1 MTAPAHPNQK
11 ATRWT
16 KEQIRHARS
25 VPLAPLLVRR
35 GLKLLP
41 LNAGN
46 VALEQHPGLL
56 VKECY
61 WRWPDRELAGNTI
74 DFLTKV
80 LHRSF
85 QQAMLEITQA

>member
-1 MTAPAHPNQK
+1 MTAPAHPNHK

-46 VALEQHPGLL
+46 YALEGHPGILL
-56 VKECY
+56 KENY
-61 WRWPDRELAGNTI
+61 WRWPERELAGNTI
-74 DFLTKV
+74 DFFIKV
-80 LHRSF
+80 LQRTFH
-85 QQAMLEITQA
+85 QAMLEITQP

>member
-1 MTAPAHPNQK
+1 MTAPAHPRTPS
-11 ATRWT
+11 TRWT

-25 VPLAPLLVRR
+25 VPLAPLLNRR
-35 GLKLLP
+35 GLNLLP

-46 VALEQHPGLL
+46 YTIEEHPGLL

-74 DFLTKV
+74 DFFIKV
-80 LHRSF
+80 LNRTF
-85 QQAMLEITQA
+85 QQAMKEITQT